1 MDDMKKFK
9 DFNFNE
15 SLPTIPES
23 NIQEIIEDDMRKD
36 VARSAGDIKEIS
48 LEEVADL
55 LEAANY
61 SITLNHAGMVTNT
74 FQHPIIGMATTIQA
88 FGGDGALLIKHL

>member
-1 MDDMKKFK
+1 MKKLK
-9 DFNFNE
+9 DFNFDE

-23 NIQEIIEDDMRKD
+23 NVQEYFEGVVQKD
-36 VARSAGDIKEIS
+36 IARSAGDIKEIS

-74 FQHPIIGMATTIQA
+74 FQHPIIGIATTIQA
-88 FGGDGALLIKHL
+88 FGSDGALLIRRLLI